1 MWLAA
6 LLSTLRR
13 THGLDPR
20 HHTVTCKFS
29 NTAVLCSACRQIERP
44 QQLLNFDNG
53 GYANRE
59 LVKYYN
65 LSADAQMTGF
75 HNCIGVR

>member
-1 MWLAA
+1 MMGPQQQPLCLHAD
-6 LLSTLRR
+6 STC
-13 THGLDPR
+13 P
-20 HHTVTCKFS
+20 
-29 NTAVLCSACRQIERP
+29 AVAHIACRQIERP

-65 LSADAQMTGF
+65 LSADAQLTGF
-75 HNCIGVR
+75 QNCIGVR